1 MLEAI
6 LGGLIGAALGAL
18 LYRLGFEAARR
29 MPRGGATAVTTG
41 RADAADAAGGMT
53 AALSPQELYNFL
65 HYDGGEMPR
74 RADEAKK
81 GGV

>member
-1 MLEAI
+1 MVEAI

-29 MPRGGATAVTTG
+29 MPRGGASVVTAERSST
-41 RADAADAAGGMT
+41 AADNLPAA
-53 AALSPQELYNFL
+53 APLSPQELYNFL

-74 RADEAKK
+74 RADEQKK

>member
-29 MPRGGATAVTTG
+29 MPRGGTTVATTE
-41 RADAADAAGGMT
+41 RPDAADAAGGM

>member
-6 LGGLIGAALGAL
+6 LGGLIGAALGAV

-29 MPRGGATAVTTG
+29 MPRGGTG
-41 RADAADAAGGMT
+41 VVAAERSGAAES
-53 AALSPQELYNFL
+53 AAPLSPQELYNFL

-74 RADEAKK
+74 RADERKK

>member
-6 LGGLIGAALGAL
+6 LGGLIGAALGAV

-29 MPRGGATAVTTG
+29 VPRGGTSVVATERPGTVEPTTPP
-41 RADAADAAGGMT
+41 
-53 AALSPQELYNFL
+53 LSPQELYNFL

-74 RADEAKK
+74 RADERKK